1 MMPLPSEKTSFWQA
15 LSGVCCGTEIFARL
29 IRQKAWRIVLHLFLL
44 LLICSAIVPSIRMM
58 LEREEINQ
66 SLMLLQKDFGKL
78 LIYEDGMTP
87 GLRPEESRTVVLGGA
102 LPLFYVADG
111 EMPDWKQY
119 REYPVLAVWQA
130 KRLSFVQRLSETD
143 AVLSSFPLGWSA
155 AMLPEPEK
163 VAWENL
169 SAALKTEHEGI
180 SAKEPVAEED
190 FDFLRGM
197 FWMTLCGVFWLEALS
212 PLLIFLSLF
221 IGVFTLTSTVR
232 DRTLRYVELVKAG
245 AYASCP
251 AILVASFFPALDLP
265 MLEYSTAYMIGA
277 VCYFFVAVNRLE
289 RDRQE
294 ASAGQKE

>member
-111 EMPDWKQY
+111 AMPDWKQY

-180 SAKEPVAEED
+180 SAKEPVAVVD
-190 FDFLRGM
+190 IRFRNNAKTYFFDPGDL
-197 FWMTLCGVFWLEALS
+197 TL
-212 PLLIFLSLF
+212 
-221 IGVFTLTSTVR
+221 
-232 DRTLRYVELVKAG
+232 KAG
-245 AYASCP
+245 DHVIMDTSRGVEFGYCAGGNHTLGGVVGYYFGCP
-251 AILVASFFPALDLP
+251 GGRYEKLDAAVYDFALISD
-265 MLEYSTAYMIGA
+265 I
-277 VCYFFVAVNRLE
+277 
-289 RDRQE
+289 
-294 ASAGQKE
+294 